1 MNYRSTYT
9 KRPQTVRPF
18 QQVINAVTTNT
29 DQVDHSKNQDI
40 NLDKAIERAVGS
52 EASSTSPRPYNNRN
66 TNSRPYPSRD
76 QQGYNRNENTN
87 NMNSNNQQGYGT
99 DNRDQY
105 NDQEQPRAQ
114 SHGPVG
120 PRGPI
125 DQRDVNPNQ
134 RQVPVGTRDGG
145 PSGATT
151 GAPAGG
157 PKRRGQINRYRKAD
171 PTKRTV
177 SNASDIQK
185 APESLHLPSVGE
197 NIRIIP
203 LGGVEEIGMNMSMIE
218 IGNDII
224 VMDAGFKFKDTDT
237 PGIDY
242 ILPNTKYLEER
253 KSKIRAIIITH
264 GHLDHIG
271 ALPYIMERIG
281 NPPLYT
287 RNLTSLMIKKR
298 QAEFPHL
305 TPIEYKI
312 VEKDRDSVKLGD
324 MSVRF
329 FGVHHSVPDSMG
341 IIIDTP
347 YGMIVNP
354 GDFKLDHRNEVVTP
368 EEEKN
373 YELFDGKNVLLFMGE
388 STNIENPGFSTPD
401 HIVNE
406 NLEEIIR
413 ASKGRLI
420 MGMFAS
426 HFHRIAH
433 IIMACER
440 NGKKLVIEGRSMK
453 NNVDIAIAAGV
464 LKLSKNTIISGAE
477 MDQYPPDK
485 IVVLATGA
493 QGDEFAFLMRAST
506 NSIKNFRITDRD
518 TVVLSSSII
527 PGNEKAV
534 QKLKDNL
541 ARLGAR
547 IVHYRTSDVY
557 IHSTGHGNR
566 GEIEW
571 LHRKLRP
578 KFFIPIHGH
587 HYMLKLHAE
596 LAEQLGIPKA
606 NIIVPDDG
614 SIIEI
619 QDGGAKIVRLPGKA
633 PNNTV
638 MVDGFTIGDI
648 QDVVIR
654 DRQILS
660 QDGIFVVIALI
671 NASTGKL
678 KKSPDIISRGS
689 VYLRESQELLRET
702 RYLVKNCVEQITQ
715 GAHPIN
721 IDYVKDV
728 VSETLG
734 KFIFQQTAK
743 KPIIIPVMICV

>member
-1 MNYRSTYT
+1 MNYRNSYNT
-9 KRPQTVRPF
+9 RPPIVKPF
-18 QQVINAVTTNT
+18 QQIINASTNT
-29 DQVDHSKNQDI
+29 AQDSGNNNDN
-40 NLDKAIERAVGS
+40 NLDKSLDMAIERAVGT
-52 EASSTSPRPYNNRN
+52 ESTSRTSTPTSSAHPSASATGPRSSAEYNRSV
-66 TNSRPYPSRD
+66 NSARSNA
-76 QQGYNRNENTN
+76 QQGPQQ
-87 NMNSNNQQGYGT
+87 NNQADYGP
-99 DNRDQY
+99 RDAGQY
-105 NDQEQPRAQ
+105 NDRAPQGQGAFQGQPQ
-114 SHGPVG
+114 G
-120 PRGPI
+120 
-125 DQRDVNPNQ
+125 DQMM
-134 RQVPVGTRDGG
+134 
-145 PSGATT
+145 
-151 GAPAGG
+151 PARG
-157 PKRRGQINRYRKAD
+157 PKRRTQISRHKKAD

-177 SNASDIQK
+177 SNASDVQK
-185 APESLHLPSVGE
+185 APESLHIPPVGE

-203 LGGVEEIGMNMSMIE
+203 LGGVEEIGMNMSLIE

-224 VMDAGFKFKDTDT
+224 IIDAGFKFKDTDT

-253 KSKIRAIIITH
+253 KDKIRAIIITH

-271 ALPYIMERIG
+271 GLPFIMDRIG

-298 QAEFPHL
+298 QSEFPHL
-305 TPIEYKI
+305 PPVDYRI
-312 VEKDRDSVKLGD
+312 VERDRESVKLGNI
-324 MSVRF
+324 SVRF
-329 FGVHHSVPDSMG
+329 FGVSHSIPDAMG
-341 IIIDTP
+341 VIVDTP

-354 GDFKLDHRNEVVTP
+354 GDFKLDHRETVVTA

-373 YELFDGKNVLLFMGE
+373 YDLFDGKNVLLFMGE

-401 HIVNE
+401 YIVHE
-406 NLEEIIR
+406 NLDEIIR
-413 ASKGRLI
+413 ATHGRLI

-433 IIMACER
+433 VIMACEKY
-440 NGKKLVIEGRSMK
+440 GKRLIIEGRSMK
-453 NNVDIAIAAGV
+453 NNVDIAIAAGM
-464 LKLSKNTIISGAE
+464 LKIKPGTVISGAE
-477 MDQYPPDK
+477 IDQYPPDK

-506 NSIKNFRITDRD
+506 NSIKNFRLTDRD
-518 TVVLSSSII
+518 TLVLSSSII

-534 QKLKDNL
+534 QKLKDNV
-541 ARLGAR
+541 ARLGVK
-547 IVHYRTSDVY
+547 IIHYRTSDVY

-587 HYMLKLHAE
+587 HYMLRLHAE
-596 LAEQLGIPKA
+596 LAENLGVPKE
-606 NIIVPDDG
+606 NVIVPDDG
-614 SIIEI
+614 TIIEI
-619 QDGGAKIVRLPGKA
+619 QDGGTKLVRLSTKA

-702 RYLVKNCVEQITQ
+702 RYLVKSCIEQVTQ
-715 GAHPIN
+715 GSHPIN

-728 VSETLG
+728 VSESLG
-734 KFIFQQTAK
+734 KFLFQQTAK

>member
-1 MNYRSTYT
+1 MNYRNTYNT
-9 KRPQTVRPF
+9 RPQITKPF
-18 QQVINAVTTNT
+18 QQVINATDKNT
-29 DQVDHSKNQDI
+29 DVGQNSKDSS
-40 NLDKAIERAVGS
+40 LDKAIERAVGTGGTTATT
-52 EASSTSPRPYNNRN
+52 ASSSRPAPVPMHTSRN
-66 TNSRPYPSRD
+66 T
-76 QQGYNRNENTN
+76 QGQMGGNYRNQ
-87 NMNSNNQQGYGT
+87 SPISY
-99 DNRDQY
+99 NRDQ
-105 NDQEQPRAQ
+105 NRDPRATQ
-114 SHGPVG
+114 GGQQGGQNMDPRNQAG
-120 PRGPI
+120 GDQMPAQRGPL
-125 DQRDVNPNQ
+125 
-134 RQVPVGTRDGG
+134 
-145 PSGATT
+145 
-151 GAPAGG
+151 
-157 PKRRGQINRYRKAD
+157 KRRPGQINRHKKAD

-177 SNASDIQK
+177 ANASDVQK
-185 APESLHLPSVGE
+185 APESLHIPPVGE

-203 LGGVEEIGMNMSMIE
+203 LGGVEEIGMNMSLIE
-218 IGNDII
+218 IGNDIVI
-224 VMDAGFKFKDTDT
+224 IDAGFKFKDTDT

-253 KSKIRAIIITH
+253 KDKIRAIIITH

-271 ALPYIMERIG
+271 GLPFIMDRIG

-305 TPIEYKI
+305 PPVDYKI
-312 VEKDRDSVKLGD
+312 VERDRESVKLGN

-329 FGVHHSVPDSMG
+329 FGVNHSIPDSMG
-341 IIIDTP
+341 VIIDTP

-354 GDFKLDHRNEVVTP
+354 GDFKLDHRNEIVTP

-373 YELFDGKNVLLFMGE
+373 YDLFDGKNVLLFMGE

-401 HIVNE
+401 YIVHE

-413 ASKGRLI
+413 TTKGRLI

-433 IIMACER
+433 VIMACEKF
-440 NGKKLVIEGRSMK
+440 GKKLIIEGRSMK
-453 NNVDIAIAAGV
+453 NNIDIAIQAGM
-464 LKLSKNTIISGAE
+464 LKISPGTIISGAE
-477 MDQYPPDK
+477 IDQYPPDK

-506 NSIKNFRITDRD
+506 NSIKNFRINERD

-534 QKLKDNL
+534 QKLKDNI

-596 LAEQLGIPKA
+596 LAEQLGVPKE
-606 NIIVPDDG
+606 NVIVPDDG
-614 SIIEI
+614 TVIEI
-619 QDGGAKIVRLPGKA
+619 QNGGEKIVKLSSKA

-660 QDGIFVVIALI
+660 QDGIFVVIALV
-671 NASTGKL
+671 NAATGKL

-702 RYLVKNCVEQITQ
+702 RYLVKNCIEHITQ
-715 GAHPIN
+715 GSHPIN

-728 VSETLG
+728 VSEELG
-734 KFIFQQTAK
+734 KFLFQQTAK
-743 KPIIIPVMICV
+743 KPIIIPVVICV

>member
-1 MNYRSTYT
+1 
-9 KRPQTVRPF
+9 
-18 QQVINAVTTNT
+18 
-29 DQVDHSKNQDI
+29 
-40 NLDKAIERAVGS
+40 
-52 EASSTSPRPYNNRN
+52 
-66 TNSRPYPSRD
+66 
-76 QQGYNRNENTN
+76 
-87 NMNSNNQQGYGT
+87 
-99 DNRDQY
+99 
-105 NDQEQPRAQ
+105 
-114 SHGPVG
+114 
-120 PRGPI
+120 
-125 DQRDVNPNQ
+125 
-134 RQVPVGTRDGG
+134 
-145 PSGATT
+145 
-151 GAPAGG
+151 
-157 PKRRGQINRYRKAD
+157 
-171 PTKRTV
+171 
-177 SNASDIQK
+177 
-185 APESLHLPSVGE
+185 
-197 NIRIIP
+197 
-203 LGGVEEIGMNMSMIE
+203 
-218 IGNDII
+218 
-224 VMDAGFKFKDTDT
+224 
-237 PGIDY
+237 
-242 ILPNTKYLEER
+242 
-253 KSKIRAIIITH
+253 
-264 GHLDHIG
+264 
-271 ALPYIMERIG
+271 
-281 NPPLYT
+281 
-287 RNLTSLMIKKR
+287 MIKKR
-298 QAEFPHL
+298 QSEFPHL
-305 TPIEYKI
+305 PPIDYKI
-312 VEKDRDSVKLGD
+312 VERDRESVRLGE
-324 MSVRF
+324 MSVEF
-329 FGVHHSVPDSMG
+329 FGVNHSIPDSMG
-341 IIIDTP
+341 VIIKTP

-354 GDFKLDHRNEVVTP
+354 GDFKLDHRNEVVTK

-373 YELFDGKNVLLFMGE
+373 YDLFDGKNVLLFMGE

-401 HIVNE
+401 HIVHE

-413 ASKGRLI
+413 ATKGRLI

-433 IIMACER
+433 VIMACEKF
-440 NGKKLVIEGRSMK
+440 GKKLIVEGRSMK
-453 NNVDIAIAAGV
+453 NNIDIAIQAGM
-464 LKLSKNTIISGAE
+464 LKINPGTIISGAE
-477 MDQYPPDK
+477 IEQYPPDK

-534 QKLKDNL
+534 QKLKDNI

-587 HYMLKLHAE
+587 HYMLRLHAE
-596 LAEQLGIPKA
+596 LAENLGVPRE

-614 SIIEI
+614 TVIEI
-619 QDGGAKIVRLPGKA
+619 QNGGEKIVKLSTKA

-702 RYLVKNCVEQITQ
+702 RYLVKGCIEQITQ

-728 VSETLG
+728 VSEELG
-734 KFIFQQTAK
+734 KFLFQQTAK

>member
-1 MNYRSTYT
+1 MNYRNTYNS
-9 KRPQTVRPF
+9 RPQIVKPF
-18 QQVINAVTTNT
+18 QQIINASNQSVDKT
-29 DQVDHSKNQDI
+29 D
-40 NLDKAIERAVGS
+40 NLDLAIERAVGPTGAS
-52 EASSTSPRPYNNRN
+52 ATNGAIASSTAGTNMRPRPAQNY
-66 TNSRPYPSRD
+66 SRPNMS
-76 QQGYNRNENTN
+76 QG
-87 NMNSNNQQGYGT
+87 QGQG
-99 DNRDQY
+99 QM
-105 NDQEQPRAQ
+105 QGQ
-114 SHGPVG
+114 G
-120 PRGPI
+120 
-125 DQRDVNPNQ
+125 NQ
-134 RQVPVGTRDGG
+134 RQDQGQGG
-145 PSGATT
+145 L
-151 GAPAGG
+151 PARG
-157 PKRRGQINRYRKAD
+157 PKRRTQISRHKKAD

-177 SNASDIQK
+177 ANSSDVQK
-185 APESLHLPSVGE
+185 APESLHIPAVGE
-197 NIRIIP
+197 SIRIIP

-218 IGNDII
+218 IGDDII
-224 VMDAGFKFKDTDT
+224 IMDAGFKFKDTDT

-271 ALPYIMERIG
+271 AIPFIMDRIG

-305 TPIEYKI
+305 EPIDYKI
-312 VEKDRDSVKLGD
+312 VERDRETVKLGN
-324 MSVRF
+324 MSVSF
-329 FGVHHSVPDSMG
+329 FGVTHSVPDSMG
-341 IIIDTP
+341 IIINTP

-354 GDFKLDHRNEVVTP
+354 GDFKLDHVNEVVTA
-368 EEEKN
+368 EELKN
-373 YELFDGKNVLLFMGE
+373 YDLFDGKNVLLFMGE
-388 STNIENPGFSTPD
+388 STNIENPGFSTPES
-401 HIVNE
+401 VVRE
-406 NLEEIIR
+406 NLDEIIR
-413 ASKGRLI
+413 ATKGRLI

-433 IIMACER
+433 IIISCEKY
-440 NGKKLVIEGRSMK
+440 GKKLVIEGRSMK
-453 NNVDIAIAAGV
+453 NNIDIAIQSGL
-464 LKLSKNTIISGAE
+464 LKVSSNTIISGAD
-477 MDQYPPDK
+477 MDHYPPDK

-506 NSIKNFRITDRD
+506 NSVKNFKITDRD

-587 HYMLKLHAE
+587 HYMLRLHAE
-596 LAEQLGIPKA
+596 LAEQLGIPKE

-614 SIIEI
+614 SVIEI
-619 QDGGAKIVRLPGKA
+619 QDQGQKIVRLSSKA

-702 RYLVKNCVEQITQ
+702 RYLVKNCIEHITQ
-715 GAHPIN
+715 GSHPIN

-728 VSETLG
+728 VSEELG
-734 KFIFQQTAK
+734 KFLFQQTAK

>member
-1 MNYRSTYT
+1 MNYRNTYNT
-9 KRPQTVRPF
+9 RPQIVKPF
-18 QQVINAVTTNT
+18 QQVINAT
-29 DQVDHSKNQDI
+29 DKNISAPQD
-40 NLDKAIERAVGS
+40 NNDNSLDKAIERAVGTS
-52 EASSTSPRPYNNRN
+52 GTSVSTSPRPSSMPAQSNRGPANQNSNYRN
-66 TNSRPYPSRD
+66 TTSHGPSTQSRD
-76 QQGYNRNENTN
+76 QDRDTRDPRSQQDMDTRSQAGGDQ
-87 NMNSNNQQGYGT
+87 SN
-99 DNRDQY
+99 
-105 NDQEQPRAQ
+105 AQ
-114 SHGPVG
+114 RGPV
-120 PRGPI
+120 
-125 DQRDVNPNQ
+125 
-134 RQVPVGTRDGG
+134 
-145 PSGATT
+145 
-151 GAPAGG
+151 
-157 PKRRGQINRYRKAD
+157 KRRVGQINRHKKAD

-177 SNASDIQK
+177 ANASDVQK
-185 APESLHLPSVGE
+185 APESLHIPPVGE

-203 LGGVEEIGMNMSMIE
+203 LGGVEEIGMNMSLIE

-224 VMDAGFKFKDTDT
+224 IMDAGFKFKDTDT

-253 KSKIRAIIITH
+253 KDKIRAIIITH

-271 ALPYIMERIG
+271 GLPFIMDRIG

-298 QAEFPHL
+298 QSEFPHL
-305 TPIEYKI
+305 PPVDYKI
-312 VEKDRDSVKLGD
+312 VERDRESLKLGD
-324 MSVRF
+324 MSIRF
-329 FGVHHSVPDSMG
+329 FGVNHSIPDSMG
-341 IIIDTP
+341 VIIDTP
-347 YGMIVNP
+347 YGVIVNP
-354 GDFKLDHRNEVVTP
+354 GDFKLDHREGVVTP

-373 YELFDGKNVLLFMGE
+373 YDLFDGKNVLLFMGE

-401 HIVNE
+401 YIVHE

-413 ASKGRLI
+413 ATKGRLI

-433 IIMACER
+433 VIMACEKF
-440 NGKKLVIEGRSMK
+440 GKKLIIEGRSMK
-453 NNVDIAIAAGV
+453 NNIDIAVQAGM
-464 LKLSKNTIISGAE
+464 LKINPGTIISGAE
-477 MDQYPPDK
+477 IDQYPPDK

-506 NSIKNFRITDRD
+506 NSIKNFRINDRD

-596 LAEQLGIPKA
+596 LAEQLGIPKE

-614 SIIEI
+614 TVIEI
-619 QDGGAKIVRLPGKA
+619 QNGGEKIVRLSTKA

-660 QDGIFVVIALI
+660 QDGIFVVIALV
-671 NASTGKL
+671 NAATGKL

-702 RYLVKNCVEQITQ
+702 RYLVKNCIEHITQ
-715 GAHPIN
+715 GSHPIN

-728 VSETLG
+728 VSEELG
-734 KFIFQQTAK
+734 KFLFQQTAK
-743 KPIIIPVMICV
+743 KPIIIPVVICV

>member
-1 MNYRSTYT
+1 MNYRNTYNS
-9 KRPQTVRPF
+9 RPQIVKPF
-18 QQVINAVTTNT
+18 QQVINASNNDVNKIEVTNN
-29 DQVDHSKNQDI
+29 DSNQE
-40 NLDKAIERAVGS
+40 NNFDKAIERAVGS
-52 EASSTSPRPYNNRN
+52 TNPSVAPTTNANQTAPRQY
-66 TNSRPYPSRD
+66 
-76 QQGYNRNENTN
+76 
-87 NMNSNNQQGYGT
+87 SNQA
-99 DNRDQY
+99 
-105 NDQEQPRAQ
+105 P
-114 SHGPVG
+114 
-120 PRGPI
+120 
-125 DQRDVNPNQ
+125 QR
-134 RQVPVGTRDGG
+134 
-145 PSGATT
+145 
-151 GAPAGG
+151 G
-157 PKRRGQINRYRKAD
+157 PKRRTQISRHKKAD

-177 SNASDIQK
+177 ANASDVQK
-185 APESLHLPSVGE
+185 APESLHIPPVGE

-203 LGGVEEIGMNMSMIE
+203 LGGVEEIGMNMSLVE
-218 IGNDII
+218 IGDDII
-224 VMDAGFKFKDTDT
+224 IMDAGFKFKDTDT

-253 KSKIRAIIITH
+253 KDKIRAIIITH

-271 ALPYIMERIG
+271 GLPFIMDRIG

-305 TPIEYKI
+305 PPVDYKI
-312 VEKDRDSVKLGD
+312 VERDRESVKLGN

-329 FGVHHSVPDSMG
+329 FGVNHSIPDSMG
-341 IIIDTP
+341 VIIDTP

-373 YELFDGKNVLLFMGE
+373 YDLFDGKNVLLFMGE

-401 HIVNE
+401 HVVHE
-406 NLEEIIR
+406 NLDEIIR
-413 ASKGRLI
+413 ATKGRLI

-433 IIMACER
+433 LIISCEKY
-440 NGKKLVIEGRSMK
+440 GKKLIIEGRSMK
-453 NNVDIAIAAGV
+453 NNVDIAVQAGM
-464 LKLSKNTIISGAE
+464 LKIKPGTIISGAE
-477 MDQYPPDK
+477 IDQYPPDK

-506 NSIKNFRITDRD
+506 NSIKNFRVNERD

-587 HYMLKLHAE
+587 HYMLRLHAE
-596 LAEQLGIPKA
+596 LAENLGIPKE

-614 SIIEI
+614 SVIEI
-619 QDGGAKIVRLPGKA
+619 KDQGQKIVKLGSKA

-702 RYLVKNCVEQITQ
+702 RYLVKNCIEQITQ
-715 GAHPIN
+715 GSHPIN

-728 VSETLG
+728 VSEELG
-734 KFIFQQTAK
+734 KFLFQQTAK

>member
-1 MNYRSTYT
+1 MNYRNTYNS
-9 KRPQTVRPF
+9 RPQIVKPF
-18 QQVINAVTTNT
+18 QQVINASNPSNTNNSSQDT
-29 DQVDHSKNQDI
+29 NQAQNQMQSVDRGLDQ
-40 NLDKAIERAVGS
+40 AIERAVG
-52 EASSTSPRPYNNRN
+52 ANNAIPTRPLPPNPNASPRPHAQQSNAGYNNNRAPLG
-66 TNSRPYPSRD
+66 NSQGHPLD
-76 QQGYNRNENTN
+76 QAGLP
-87 NMNSNNQQGYGT
+87 
-99 DNRDQY
+99 
-105 NDQEQPRAQ
+105 PR
-114 SHGPVG
+114 
-120 PRGPI
+120 
-125 DQRDVNPNQ
+125 
-134 RQVPVGTRDGG
+134 
-145 PSGATT
+145 
-151 GAPAGG
+151 G
-157 PKRRGQINRYRKAD
+157 PKRRTQISRHKKAD

-177 SNASDIQK
+177 ANASDVQK
-185 APESLHLPSVGE
+185 APESLHIPAVGQ

-203 LGGVEEIGMNMSMIE
+203 LGGVEEIGMNMSLVE
-218 IGNDII
+218 IGDDII
-224 VMDAGFKFKDTDT
+224 IMDAGFKFKDTDT

-271 ALPYIMERIG
+271 AIPFIMDRIG

-305 TPIEYKI
+305 LPIDYKI
-312 VEKDRDSVKLGD
+312 VERDRETVRLGNI
-324 MSVRF
+324 SVRF
-329 FGVHHSVPDSMG
+329 FGVSHSVPDSMG
-341 IIIDTP
+341 IAIETP
-347 YGMIVNP
+347 YGMIVNA
-354 GDFKLDHRNEVVTP
+354 GDFKLDHVNEIVTK

-373 YELFDGKNVLLFMGE
+373 YDMFDGKNVLLFLGE
-388 STNIENPGFSTPD
+388 STNIENPGFSTPES
-401 HIVNE
+401 VVRE
-406 NLEEIIR
+406 NLDAIVR
-413 ASKGRLI
+413 DTKGRLI

-426 HFHRIAH
+426 HFHRIAN
-433 IIMACER
+433 IILSCEKY
-440 NGKKLVIEGRSMK
+440 GKKLVVEGRSMK
-453 NNVDIAIAAGV
+453 NNIDIAIAAGM
-464 LKLSKNTIISGAE
+464 LKVSPGTIISGADME
-477 MDQYPPDK
+477 HYPPDK

-506 NSIKNFRITDRD
+506 NSVKNFRVTDRD
-518 TVVLSSSII
+518 TILLSSSII

-587 HYMLKLHAE
+587 HYMLRLHAE
-596 LAEQLGIPKA
+596 LAEQLGVLKE
-606 NIIVPDDG
+606 NVIVPDDG
-614 SIIEI
+614 SVIEI
-619 QDGGAKIVRLPGKA
+619 QNEGEKIVKLSSKA

-702 RYLVKNCVEQITQ
+702 RYLVKNCIEHITQ
-715 GAHPIN
+715 GSHPIN

-728 VSETLG
+728 VSEELG
-734 KFIFQQTAK
+734 KFLFQQTAK